1 MVASTGADR
10 VALEL
15 MMEEIKTQAPEELV
29 LASIGWGLTF
39 DREVIDSIWGINNFW
54 AVNKWR

>member
-15 MMEEIKTQAPEELV
+15 MMEEIKMQAPEELV
-29 LASIGWGLTF
+29 LASIG
-39 DREVIDSIWGINNFW
+39 
-54 AVNKWR
+54 

>member
-29 LASIGWGLTF
+29 LASIG
-39 DREVIDSIWGINNFW
+39 
-54 AVNKWR
+54 